1 MCVHIRKR
9 KITTGGVILKRI
21 LAALIILSSLP
32 LFAQEPSKRFAEYG
46 ELLIT
51 HLSSAPFPHPQRAA
65 GHIYHMQLFPADK
78 HYSDSSVAV
87 FIPRG
92 FRQTAAVDIVVHL
105 HGWWN
110 NIDTT
115 LSKYKLPQ
123 QLYESGKNA
132 ILVIPEGPRNAPDSF
147 AGKLEDAGGLKRFIT
162 DIVDFLFRE
171 SRIKTHSVG
180 KIILS
185 GHSGA
190 YHGISFALMRGEMTE
205 AASEVY
211 LFDALYGET
220 EKYAHWID
228 RYPGKMITIYTD
240 SGGTKEETEGLME
253 DLDGWKIPY
262 RAQEE
267 RAVVPADL
275 RDNRLVFIHSDLEH
289 DMVVS
294 ARMQFRE
301 YLKASGLSNR

>member
-1 MCVHIRKR
+1 MKR
-9 KITTGGVILKRI
+9 M
-21 LAALIILSSLP
+21 LAALLMLSSLSFA
-32 LFAQEPSKRFAEYG
+32 LFAQASSRGFEEYG

-51 HLSSAPFPHPQRAA
+51 QLSSAPFPHPRRAA
-65 GHIYHMQLFPADK
+65 GHTYQKQLYPADK
-78 HYSDSSVAV
+78 HYSDSSVAI

-92 FRQTAAVDIVVHL
+92 FRQTESVDIVVHL

-115 LSKYKLPQ
+115 LSRYKLPQ

-132 ILVIPEGPRNAPDSF
+132 ILLVPEGPRNAPDSF
-147 AGKLEDAGGLKRFIT
+147 AGKLEDAGGLKRFIA
-162 DIVDFLFRE
+162 DVVDFLFK
-171 SRIKTHSVG
+171 SSKIKTRSLG

-190 YHGISFALMRGEMTE
+190 YHGISFALMRGGLAEFV
-205 AASEVY
+205 SEVY
-211 LFDALYGET
+211 LFDALYDQT
-220 EKYAHWID
+220 EKYARWID

-240 SGGTKEETEGLME
+240 SGGTKEETEALME
-253 DLDGWKIPY
+253 DLDGWQIPY

-267 RAVVPADL
+267 LSLLPADL
-275 RDNRLVFIHSDLEH
+275 RENRLVFIHTDLEH
-289 DMVVS
+289 DMVIS

-301 YLKASGLSNR
+301 YLKASGLSHR